1 MNYQKTFAFLL
12 IGSFLLLNSCS
23 KSETPS
29 TSETVEQE
37 EGASETT
44 EDSSAESTEAEA
56 EIETEAETEEEASGG
71 EGAGEQIATIIGTKQ
86 DGWLPKIIAGKGLKR
101 DMNPEEASKILPG
114 AEDVSQFGFS
124 EVKVNDVPGLQGY
137 ELYFAKNDAGEPK
150 KLQAIKLA
158 FDPDLKDQLSF
169 EEAAKEISKKYGEY
183 KEVESDGKITSYL
196 WIGPK
201 FASASLDNFGGDFEG
216 YELNVRL
223 SE

>member
-23 KSETPS
+23 NSETPS
-29 TSETVEQE
+29 TSPTVEQE
-37 EGASETT
+37 EGASEAT
-44 EDSSAESTEAEA
+44 EDTSAESTEGEA
-56 EIETEAETEEEASGG
+56 EPETEEAASSG
-71 EGAGEQIATIIGTKQ
+71 EGAGEQIAAIVGTKQ
-86 DGWLPKIIAGKGLKR
+86 DGWLPKVIAGKGLKR

-114 AEDVSQFGFS
+114 AEEVSQFGFS

-223 SE
+223 AE